1 MEEEFVCHRSSYRK
15 VSCEDTNG
23 KLSKNSS
30 CEAHINVKV
39 KLNTP
44 YTRKNDKFIQ
54 KGLCGVINIA
64 PDHKHRLNTAETLR
78 FLPPSDCKEAF
89 FEYFSDANNRM
100 NPTSRAIR
108 HWYEQWRLLHL
119 GPRTGPDMISKLKEK
134 IAIYEEASISVTFE
148 ENPFAVCIIT
158 PLMKRANES
167 PSSANLVFVDS
178 TSTCDGENHTITFF

>member
-1 MEEEFVCHRSSYRK
+1 MLKELYSYRK

-44 YTRKNDKFIQ
+44 YSTRKNDKFFQ
-54 KGLCGVINIA
+54 KELCGVINIT
-64 PDHKHRLNTAETLR
+64 PDHKHRLSTAETLR

-89 FEYFSDANNRM
+89 FEYFSDSMGVVESSKYHQEKWEMSENFQESDLANNRM

-108 HWYEQWRLLHL
+108 HWYDQWRHFGL
-119 GPRTGPDMISKLKEK
+119 RTGPDMISV
-134 IAIYEEASISVTFE
+134 SV
-148 ENPFAVCIIT
+148 I
-158 PLMKRANES
+158 LQ
-167 PSSANLVFVDS
+167 
-178 TSTCDGENHTITFF
+178 